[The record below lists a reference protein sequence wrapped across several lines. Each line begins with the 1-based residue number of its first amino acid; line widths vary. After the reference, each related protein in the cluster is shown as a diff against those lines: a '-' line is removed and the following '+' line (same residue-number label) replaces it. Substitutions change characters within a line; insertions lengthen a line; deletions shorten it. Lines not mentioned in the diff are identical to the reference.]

1 MIQFFLALTG
11 TLLLVIG
18 IAVALSMAFGYF
30 LFTVI
35 RKTTGKKIGSP
46 VTAFIIG
53 LPIAYSFSVI
63 QGKSQIAFLLALF
76 AFAGLG
82 LYAISRTGMHMPS
95 QMLMFGK
102 KTRKE
107 KTTRKR
113 SKRDII
119 ELEEEET
126 PAVPEPAQESPGP
139 FAILDKINPLG
150 NPIEKA
156 AKEFVLTRFGEKGSV
171 KRSWEKSGKHHV
183 IVQTT
188 SGLYSITL
196 NPERIVVDWEKT

>member
-1 MIQFFLALTG
+1 M
-11 TLLLVIG
+11 
-18 IAVALSMAFGYF
+18 
-30 LFTVI
+30 
-35 RKTTGKKIGSP
+35 
-46 VTAFIIG
+46 TAFIIG

-82 LYAISRTGMHMPS
+82 LYAISRKGTQMTG
-95 QMLMFGK
+95 QIVRFGK
-102 KTRKE
+102 KPRKE

-119 ELEEEET
+119 ELEEEEET

-150 NPIEKA
+150 NPNEKA

-196 NPERIVVDWEKT
+196 NSERIVVDWEKT